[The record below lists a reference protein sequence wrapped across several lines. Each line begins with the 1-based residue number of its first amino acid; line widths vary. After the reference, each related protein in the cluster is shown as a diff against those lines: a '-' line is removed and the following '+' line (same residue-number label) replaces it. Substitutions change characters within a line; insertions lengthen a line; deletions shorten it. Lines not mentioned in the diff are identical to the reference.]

1 MAVQLD
7 LDAILA
13 FTISLAKE
21 VSETSL
27 AVWLQ
32 SV

>member
-1 MAVQLD
+1 MAAQLD

-21 VSETSL
+21 VSETSP
-27 AVWLQ
+27 AVSLQ
-32 SV
+32 GV